1 MLAAFARVYVAV
13 AVDPRVLKAQRLKGL
28 TMTTGIVRKIDDLGR
43 IVIPAEM
50 RRVLGIR
57 EGDELE
63 IGLDGDHV
71 EIRPRIP
78 TIVHEF
84 TLEGSESIN
93 IDGARIDLAAG
104 EYIVE
109 RLRRSRD

>member
-1 MLAAFARVYVAV
+1 
-13 AVDPRVLKAQRLKGL
+13 
-28 TMTTGIVRKIDDLGR
+28 MTTGIVRKIDDLGR

-50 RRVLGIR
+50 RRVLGIK

-63 IGLDGDHV
+63 ITLDGDHV
-71 EIRPRIP
+71 EIRPRIL

-84 TLEGSESIN
+84 TLDDPEAVR
-93 IDGARIDLAAG
+93 IDGLTIDLAAG

-109 RLRRSRD
+109 RLRRGPD

>member
-1 MLAAFARVYVAV
+1 
-13 AVDPRVLKAQRLKGL
+13 
-28 TMTTGIVRKIDDLGR
+28 MTTGIVRKIDDLGR

-50 RRVLGIR
+50 RRVLGIQ
-57 EGDELE
+57 EGDQLE
-63 IGLDGDHV
+63 ISLDGNHV

-84 TLEGSESIN
+84 TLEDAESIRIN
-93 IDGARIDLAAG
+93 GLTIDLAAG

>member
-1 MLAAFARVYVAV
+1 
-13 AVDPRVLKAQRLKGL
+13 
-28 TMTTGIVRKIDDLGR
+28 MTTGIVRKIDDLGR

-50 RRVLGIR
+50 RRVLGIG

-63 IGLDGDHV
+63 ITLTGDHV

-78 TIVHEF
+78 TVVHEF
-84 TLEGSESIN
+84 TLSDPESIR
-93 IDGARIDLAAG
+93 IEGRTIDLEPG
-104 EYIVE
+104 EYVVE

>member
-1 MLAAFARVYVAV
+1 M
-13 AVDPRVLKAQRLKGL
+13 
-28 TMTTGIVRKIDDLGR
+28 TGIVRKIDDLGR
-43 IVIPAEM
+43 IVVPAEM

-63 IGLDGDHV
+63 IVLDGDHV

-78 TIVHEF
+78 TIVHQF
-84 TLEGSESIN
+84 NLSSSESVI
-93 IDGARIDLAAG
+93 IGGRTVALDPG
-104 EYIVE
+104 EYVVE

>member
-1 MLAAFARVYVAV
+1 
-13 AVDPRVLKAQRLKGL
+13 
-28 TMTTGIVRKIDDLGR
+28 MTTGIVRKIDDLGR

-50 RRVLGIR
+50 RRVLGIQ

-63 IGLDGDHV
+63 ISLDGDHV
-71 EIRPRIP
+71 EVRPRIP

-84 TLEGSESIN
+84 TLTGAESVR
-93 IDGARIDLAAG
+93 IDGFTVDLAAG